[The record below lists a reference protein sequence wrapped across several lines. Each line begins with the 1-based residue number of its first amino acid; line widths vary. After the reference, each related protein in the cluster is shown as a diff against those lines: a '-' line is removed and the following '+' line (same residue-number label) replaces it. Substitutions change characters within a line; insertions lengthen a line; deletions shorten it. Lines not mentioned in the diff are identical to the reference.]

1 MPDVPPDP
9 RAVINARIHHFKKQS
24 QKLNLEFIE
33 AEMELERA
41 KEAVRKSRQTPRA
54 VPPVARAA
62 PVPPPMPAPV
72 PKAVMTIQPFANGVG
87 YALRIDG
94 KDLWFDSEIHAINY
108 AQDLHPECDVVVL
121 DSDGTVRH
129 HYSVP
134 SLSAGSTSQG

>member
-1 MPDVPPDP
+1 MPNVPPDP
-9 RAVINARIHHFKKQS
+9 RAVINDRIHHFKKQS

-41 KEAVRKSRQTPRA
+41 KEAVRKNRQAQAMAPTAIPRA
-54 VPPVARAA
+54 VA
-62 PVPPPMPAPV
+62 PVV

-108 AQDLHPECDVVVL
+108 AQDLYPHCEVAVL
-121 DSDGTVRH
+121 NSDGTVRH
-129 HYSVP
+129 HYSAAIGTRETLP
-134 SLSAGSTSQG
+134 QSAS